1 MTNSQLTNF
10 HSNLSHRETFAI
22 AIVLVHLVHL
32 VLAFEKFQ
40 EFLRDSMM
48 QHDATYGAGYA
59 SSSASL
65 DSSFTEKHLQS
76 LLLCSCTR
84 CLAKRKAQTLCVID
98 VFHCVSLCF
107 TVFHWKLLNSLDSF
121 NPIDSAPCSESTVLH
136 VPLSVW
142 HHWIRRV
149 SLFATILVTGESSFN
164 GQPPPEIHK
173 GSGVTG
179 FLATVSSVPKPRV
192 WSDYFLPSPEKSEN
206 QEVQ

>member
-1 MTNSQLTNF
+1 MARYKPGCWATALGNIVGQHRCNRKSHSSKKVSKRVSSLGGEMTNSQLTNF

-48 QHDATYGAGYA
+48 QHDATYGATYGAGYA

-107 TVFHWKLLNSLDSF
+107 TVFH
-121 NPIDSAPCSESTVLH
+121 C
-136 VPLSVW
+136 
-142 HHWIRRV
+142 V
-149 SLFATILVTGESSFN
+149 SLCF
-164 GQPPPEIHK
+164 
-173 GSGVTG
+173 
-179 FLATVSSVPKPRV
+179 TVFHCVSLC
-192 WSDYFLPSPEKSEN
+192 FTEN
-206 QEVQ
+206 C

>member
-107 TVFHWKLLNSLDSF
+107 TVFH
-121 NPIDSAPCSESTVLH
+121 C
-136 VPLSVW
+136 
-142 HHWIRRV
+142 V
-149 SLFATILVTGESSFN
+149 SLKTAEFS
-164 GQPPPEIHK
+164 GQFQ
-173 GSGVTG
+173 SYRFSTM
-179 FLATVSSVPKPRV
+179 F
-192 WSDYFLPSPEKSEN
+192 
-206 QEVQ
+206 